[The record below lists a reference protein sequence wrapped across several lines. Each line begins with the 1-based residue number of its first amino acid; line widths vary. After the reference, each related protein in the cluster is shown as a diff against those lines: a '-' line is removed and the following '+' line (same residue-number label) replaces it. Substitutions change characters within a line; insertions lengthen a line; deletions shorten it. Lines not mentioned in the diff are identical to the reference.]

1 MGTSWILRI
10 AVVALAALGLF
21 ALACDDDD
29 GVDPATGDVRS
40 GSTLDDV
47 LARGELKCGVKDS
60 QPGFGFLEPDGS
72 FSGFDIEICRAVA
85 AAVLGD
91 AGKVQYVPATAANR
105 FELLASREVDVL
117 IRTTTWTASRDADL
131 NGAFAVTTFY
141 DGQGILVRVADGV
154 RSIGDLEG
162 ATVCVT
168 TGTTTEGNL
177 EDAMK
182 AAGVSYTPL
191 GLDGDDPNR
200 AAFIEGRCDAW
211 TADRSNLVRQRA
223 AYPEDEGGPSAVAL
237 LPQTFSKEPLG
248 PVTRDN
254 DSEWFDVV
262 NWVVI
267 GMINADELGVTSAN
281 VAALAADPPT
291 ARIARLLGASYEGG
305 APVNFG
311 LGIPADFMQRVL
323 SQVGNYD
330 EAYARTLGAL
340 GLPRAGTLND
350 SWLRGG
356 ILYASPMR

>member
-85 AAVLGD
+85 VAVLGD

-177 EDAMK
+177 EDAME

-191 GLDGDDPNR
+191 GLDGDDPTALPSSR
-200 AAFIEGRCDAW
+200 GAATPGR
-211 TADRSNLVRQRA
+211 
-223 AYPEDEGGPSAVAL
+223 
-237 LPQTFSKEPLG
+237 
-248 PVTRDN
+248 
-254 DSEWFDVV
+254 
-262 NWVVI
+262 
-267 GMINADELGVTSAN
+267 
-281 VAALAADPPT
+281 PT
-291 ARIARLLGASYEGG
+291 APTSCASAR
-305 APVNFG
+305 PT
-311 LGIPADFMQRVL
+311 P
-323 SQVGNYD
+323 
-330 EAYARTLGAL
+330 RT
-340 GLPRAGTLND
+340 RAGRAP
-350 SWLRGG
+350 WRCCRRR
-356 ILYASPMR
+356 SPRSRWAR